1 MPKKNRR
8 KPLKIGIV
16 GCGAIG
22 SSLAKEIVT
31 NFGNCASLT
40 ALFDLRL
47 ERAQFLSRQLT
58 KSSKLYAGNLDI
70 LIKRSD
76 LVIEASSAKAAW
88 EIARKSLSS
97 GRKVMIMSVGGM
109 VDHSDELLALALKN
123 NAQVYLPSG
132 AIAGIDALK
141 AANIARVSKVVLTT
155 RKNPNAFKGVE
166 YVERNFKLSGLK
178 KDKVLFSGKA
188 VDAVKYFPQ
197 NINVAAVLGL
207 AAIGMRKTQV
217 RIIACPY
224 VKKNIHEVLIESKEA
239 KIFTRTEN
247 ILHPQN
253 PKTSYLA
260 VLSAIATLKQILQP
274 VKIGT

>member
-1 MPKKNRR
+1 MPKKKRR

-22 SSLAKEIVT
+22 SSLAKEIVK
-31 NFGNCASLT
+31 NFGNCASLA
-40 ALFDLRL
+40 ALFDIRP
-47 ERAQFLSRQLT
+47 EKAQFLSRQLT
-58 KSSKLYAGNLDI
+58 KSSKLCAGNLGI

-123 NAQVYLPSG
+123 NSQVYFPSG

-141 AANIARVSKVVLTT
+141 AANIAGVRKVVLTT

-166 YVERNFKLSGLK
+166 YVERNFKLTGLK

-188 VDAVKYFPQ
+188 ADAVKYFPQ

-217 RIIACPY
+217 RVIASPQ
-224 VKKNIHEVLIESKEA
+224 VKKNIHEVLIESKA
-239 KIFTRTEN
+239 ARIFTRTEN

-260 VLSAIATLKQILQP
+260 VLSAIAILKQILEP